1 MYDADKGN
9 ILKLAGDGY
18 ILRFV
23 CLCLMPLIFFICA
36 FSFRSTFLCCLF
48 CQTEHPTV
56 QGHLSGKEIQECYGK
71 KRIWPLFDSMKSN
84 VLGNSGW

>member
-48 CQTEHPTV
+48 CQQSIPRYKTLVRE
-56 QGHLSGKEIQECYGK
+56 
-71 KRIWPLFDSMKSN
+71 
-84 VLGNSGW
+84 GNSRMLWKETDLAIV